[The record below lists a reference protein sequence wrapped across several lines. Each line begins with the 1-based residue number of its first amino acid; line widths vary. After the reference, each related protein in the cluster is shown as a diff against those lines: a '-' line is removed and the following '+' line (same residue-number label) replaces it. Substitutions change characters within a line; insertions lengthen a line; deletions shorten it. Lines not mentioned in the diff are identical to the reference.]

1 MCVTARIYTPYATIQ
16 RLLSPLQTVETRKA
30 HPRDP
35 EQSAARLG
43 PRALSAG
50 VVDSLGE
57 GFVLN
62 LISELN
68 ASLDRCRSFRLFTI
82 FVFYS

>member
-1 MCVTARIYTPYATIQ
+1 MPTKDVR
-16 RLLSPLQTVETRKA
+16 
-30 HPRDP
+30 PRTQGP
-35 EQSAARLG
+35 EPSTLYLA
-43 PRALSAG
+43 PRAFSAG